1 MGGVDESHLRQ
12 FANVVVVSNDQLEE
26 GKKASDHHA
35 FATLVEARR
44 ELAHRPVARLHDA
57 VVSIPRYKR

>member
-26 GKKASDHHA
+26 GKKASDCT
-35 FATLVEARR
+35 FFEQ
-44 ELAHRPVARLHDA
+44 
-57 VVSIPRYKR
+57 IPERNPGSRKMV